1 MPATVL
7 AAVVRASEEVTVD
20 EPTGFF
26 GALANAADWF
36 IGLFEAGGEVFMGLV
51 TGIIPTLVV
60 LLTAVNALIRLIGPE
75 KIDRLGAAAGRPG
88 LQWYP
93 VRYLVL
99 PVLSVF
105 FLTNPMAYTMGR
117 FLPERYKPAF
127 YDSAVSFVHPIT
139 GIFPHANPGELFVY
153 LGIAGGVAAL
163 GLNTSDLAVRYLL
176 VGMVV
181 ILIRGIVTELIY
193 RADDDPSRRPAAGGC
208 SMSTTAPQKTSGVDR
223 ASKLLVTVGKGAG
236 KVVGTLYQAGRDA
249 IDTIIRNILP
259 FMAFIAVLIG
269 IITETGLGDWLAHLI
284 EPLAGSLIG
293 LLAISIFCSIPILS
307 PVLGP
312 GAVIAQVVGVLI
324 GTRIAEGD
332 IAPQYALPALFAI
345 DPQVGCD
352 FIPVGLALGEA
363 EPETVEVGVPAVL
376 ISRMFTGPLSVV
388 IAYLA
393 SFGLYTS
400 ST

>member
-1 MPATVL
+1 
-7 AAVVRASEEVTVD
+7 
-20 EPTGFF
+20 
-26 GALANAADWF
+26 
-36 IGLFEAGGEVFMGLV
+36 
-51 TGIIPTLVV
+51 
-60 LLTAVNALIRLIGPE
+60 
-75 KIDRLGAAAGRPG
+75 
-88 LQWYP
+88 
-93 VRYLVL
+93 
-99 PVLSVF
+99 
-105 FLTNPMAYTMGR
+105 
-117 FLPERYKPAF
+117 
-127 YDSAVSFVHPIT
+127 
-139 GIFPHANPGELFVY
+139 
-153 LGIAGGVAAL
+153 
-163 GLNTSDLAVRYLL
+163 
-176 VGMVV
+176 
-181 ILIRGIVTELIY
+181 
-193 RADDDPSRRPAAGGC
+193 
-208 SMSTTAPQKTSGVDR
+208 MSTTTPQQKPSGMDR
-223 ASKLLVTVGKGAG
+223 ASTLLVTVGKGAG

-293 LLAISIFCSIPILS
+293 LLAISVFCSIPILS

-332 IAPQYALPALFAI
+332 IAPQYSLPALFAI

-363 EPETVEVGVPAVL
+363 EAETVEVGVPAVL